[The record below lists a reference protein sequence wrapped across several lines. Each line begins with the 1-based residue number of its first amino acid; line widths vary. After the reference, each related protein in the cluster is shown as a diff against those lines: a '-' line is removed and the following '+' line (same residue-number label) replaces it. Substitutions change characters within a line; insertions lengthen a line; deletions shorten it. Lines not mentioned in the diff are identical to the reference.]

1 MIQVLIQRTKCIAA
15 AVIAGLLLSACAN
28 QGGAPTFAAP
38 QEVNVV
44 HLMNSSAADLVANA
58 TGLQADDPIIAAT
71 FVNIDNLQE
80 SSTLG
85 RTLAE
90 MFATGLVRA
99 GLTVME
105 VKMRDSL
112 FIRESTGELILS
124 RDIRRLSASHDAQA
138 VLIGTYAQAE
148 SMVYLNVRIVR
159 SSDNV
164 VLGAS
169 NVQLPM
175 DRNIRAMLAPAW

>member
-1 MIQVLIQRTKCIAA
+1 MIQILIQRTKFISA
-15 AVIAGLLLSACAN
+15 AVVAGLLLSACAN

-44 HLMNSSAADLVANA
+44 NLMNSSAADLVTNA
-58 TGLQADDPIIAAT
+58 AGLPGGPIIAAT

-175 DRNIRAMLAPAW
+175 DKNIRAMLAPAW

>member
-1 MIQVLIQRTKCIAA
+1 MLIQRAKCVAA

-44 HLMNSSAADLVANA
+44 NLMNSSAADLVANA
-58 TGLQADDPIIAAT
+58 TGLPGGPIIAAT

-148 SMVYLNVRIVR
+148 SVVYLNVRIVR

-175 DRNIRAMLAPAW
+175 DKNIRAMLAPAW

>member
-1 MIQVLIQRTKCIAA
+1 MIPSLIQRAKYTVAA
-15 AVIAGLLLSACAN
+15 IVAVVLLAACAN
-28 QGGAPTFAAP
+28 QGGAPTYAAP
-38 QEVNVV
+38 READVVN
-44 HLMNSSAADLVANA
+44 LMNGAAADLVASA
-58 TGLQADDPIIAAT
+58 TGLQGSTILAAT

-85 RTLAE
+85 RALAE
-90 MFATGLVRA
+90 MFATGLTRA
-99 GLTVME
+99 GLPVIE
-105 VKMRDSL
+105 VKMRNSL
-112 FIRESTGELILS
+112 FIQESTGELILS
-124 RDIRRLSASHDAQA
+124 RDIGRLSASHDAQA
-138 VLIGTYAQAE
+138 VLIGTYARAE

-175 DRNIRAMLAPAW
+175 DKNIRAMLAPAW

>member
-1 MIQVLIQRTKCIAA
+1 MRILIQRVKFTAA
-15 AVIAGLLLSACAN
+15 AIMAGLLLSACAN

-38 QEVNVV
+38 QEVDVV
-44 HLMNSSAADLVANA
+44 NMMNSSASDLVANA
-58 TGLQADDPIIAAT
+58 TGLQGSTIIAAT

-85 RTLAE
+85 RALAE

-138 VLIGTYAQAE
+138 VLIGTYARAE

-175 DRNIRAMLAPAW
+175 DKNIRAMLAPAW

>member
-1 MIQVLIQRTKCIAA
+1 MYRVKNFAVAAIAC
-15 AVIAGLLLSACAN
+15 VLLSACAS

-38 QEVNVV
+38 QEVDVV
-44 HLMNSSAADLVANA
+44 KLMNASAADLVANA
-58 TGLQADDPIIAAT
+58 SGLPPGGPIIAAT
-71 FVNIDNLQE
+71 FVDIDNLQQ

-112 FIRESTGELILS
+112 FIRETTGELILS

-175 DRNIRAMLAPAW
+175 DKNIRAMLSPAW

>member
-1 MIQVLIQRTKCIAA
+1 MIQILMQRARCVAA
-15 AVIAGLLLSACAN
+15 MVIVGLLLSGCAN
-28 QGGAPTFAAP
+28 QGGAQTFAAP
-38 QEVNVV
+38 QEVNIVS
-44 HLMNSSAADLVANA
+44 LMNSSAADLVVNA
-58 TGLQADDPIIAAT
+58 AGLPVGGPVIAAT

-175 DRNIRAMLAPAW
+175 DKNIRAMLAPAW